1 MTPIELVLVV
11 VVLVLAMVVL
21 GAVVV
26 GARVLRR
33 IVDSTAR
40 HHVGAVPGAA
50 DEVAGEPVTVGAS
63 AGGSVG
69 GTAGGS
75 VGGTVSGSV
84 VGAGSA
90 GAALSPGAGDSA
102 GSGVGDT
109 DASSGSSASDGAHA
123 GPQAVVTPGDST
135 SNATAAAAEVP
146 AARVAVDR
154 PSGAEHRPE
163 RTDVHEQV
171 RAPQLTPDRLAAEER
186 TLAALRAAAE
196 DANAAV
202 DEARA
207 AAAAARTEAAAA
219 KAEAGAA
226 RAEARR
232 ILAEARSES
241 EAVLERA
248 HRQSEHEAEQARAAA
263 KRAGERE
270 LAQLTAV
277 AREQTQDAERRQ
289 RRLDERERLLAEE
302 AERLAERDR
311 RISAAELDMS
321 SRETTLTSR
330 ELSIAEAEEEKR
342 RELERIAALTAD
354 AAKQELIETI
364 EAQAK
369 REAAILVRDIEHD
382 ARSTAEQRA
391 RHVVVDAIQRVASE
405 QTAESVVSVLHL
417 PSDEMKGRIIGR
429 EGRNIRA
436 FESVTGVN
444 LIIDDTPEAVLL
456 SCFDPVR
463 REIGRLTLEKLVLD
477 GRIHPHRIE
486 EVFDLARHE
495 VERLCGR
502 AAEDALVEVGITDL
516 HPELVALVGR
526 LRYRTSY
533 GQNVLKHLLETAHIA
548 GIMAAEL
555 GLDRQLIK
563 RSAFLHDIGKALTH
577 EVEGSHALIG
587 ADVARKYGEA
597 DDVVHAIEA
606 HHNEVL
612 PQTIE
617 AVLTQ
622 ASDACSGGR
631 PGARRESLEAYVK
644 RLERIE
650 EIAATKTGVEKVFA
664 MQAGREIRVMV
675 RPEDVD
681 DIGAAVLARDVAKQV
696 EEELTYPGQI
706 RVTVVRESRVTEIAR

>member
-1 MTPIELVLVV
+1 MALKVV
-11 VVLVLAMVVL
+11 
-21 GAVVV
+21 
-26 GARVLRR
+26 RR
-33 IVDSTAR
+33 L
-40 HHVGAVPGAA
+40 
-50 DEVAGEPVTVGAS
+50 
-63 AGGSVG
+63 G
-69 GTAGGS
+69 GTAP
-75 VGGTVSGSV
+75 VT
-84 VGAGSA
+84 AQT
-90 GAALSPGAGDSA
+90 
-102 GSGVGDT
+102 T
-109 DASSGSSASDGAHA
+109 DDPAFLAEKDRQENSLASL
-123 GPQAVVTPGDST
+123 
-135 SNATAAAAEVP
+135 
-146 AARVAVDR
+146 
-154 PSGAEHRPE
+154 
-163 RTDVHEQV
+163 RT
-171 RAPQLTPDRLAAEER
+171 
-186 TLAALRAAAE
+186 AAE
-196 DANAAV
+196 DATAAV

-219 KAEAGAA
+219 KAEASAARSEARRILDAA
-226 RAEARR
+226 RAEADS
-232 ILAEARSES
+232 L
-241 EAVLERA
+241 LERA
-248 HRQSEHEAEQARAAA
+248 HRQAETDAEQARAAA
-263 KRAGERE
+263 RRAGERE
-270 LAQLTAV
+270 VNQLTAV
-277 AREQTQDAERRQ
+277 AKEQSQDAERRQ

-311 RISAAELDMS
+311 RISGTEADLLE
-321 SRETTLTSR
+321 REG
-330 ELSIAEAEEEKR
+330 SIARRDTELAEGEER
-342 RELERIAALTAD
+342 HRQELERIAGLTAD
-354 AAKQELIETI
+354 AARVEVVETI

-369 REAAILVRDIEHD
+369 REAALLVRDIEND
-382 ARSTAEQRA
+382 ARNTAEQRA
-391 RHVVVDAIQRVASE
+391 RHIVVDAIQRVASE

-436 FESVTGVN
+436 FESTTGVN

-486 EVFDLARHE
+486 EVFEQAKHE
-495 VERLCGR
+495 VERLCHR

-516 HPELVALVGR
+516 HPELMTLLGR

-533 GQNVLKHLLETAHIA
+533 GQNVLKHLVETAHIA
-548 GIMAAEL
+548 GIMASEL
-555 GLDRQLIK
+555 RLDPSIIK
-563 RSAFLHDIGKALTH
+563 RAAFLHDIGKALTH

-587 ADVARKYGEA
+587 ADVARKYGEH
-597 DDVVHAIEA
+597 DEVVHAIEA

-650 EIAATKTGVEKVFA
+650 EIAAGKSGVEKVFA

-675 RPEDVD
+675 RPDDVD
-681 DIGAAVLARDVAKQV
+681 DIGAAVLARDVAKQI